1 MACNMR
7 ALAISV
13 ITMVA
18 ACEPA
23 TVKKERAAKA
33 ARSAIAAESAKA
45 RVAAAEPATG
55 RWDEPHL
62 VERLVQSGLAPQALP
77 KEKAERYWTVPLL
90 AYRLGS
96 ATLYAY
102 VYPDSIARRRVTDGL
117 DTVTAAPRGS
127 TSPYPLRHVLIIQ
140 NNLAAVLVGG
150 TDRQQDRV
158 SLVLTAG
165 LPVSSAP

>member
-1 MACNMR
+1 MRTGPRPPGERSCSSPGSRFMVCNMR
-7 ALAISV
+7 VLAIAV

-23 TVKKERAAKA
+23 NVKKERAATA

-45 RVAAAEPATG
+45 RIAAGEPATG

-77 KEKAERYWTVPLL
+77 KEKAEQYWRVPLL
-90 AYRLGS
+90 AYRLGG

-102 VYPDSIARRRVTDGL
+102 V
-117 DTVTAAPRGS
+117 
-127 TSPYPLRHVLIIQ
+127 
-140 NNLAAVLVGG
+140 
-150 TDRQQDRV
+150 
-158 SLVLTAG
+158 
-165 LPVSSAP
+165 